1 MRDIAVTLA
10 VFGSLPFILKRPWIG
25 ILVWT
30 WLGFMNP
37 HRLAY
42 GFSTTMPFAMIVAI
56 TTLVAMMASKEPK
69 KIPAVRETRLLFAF
83 LLWMFLTTLTALYP
97 EQAWPQMDKVG
108 KILFMI
114 LVAMML
120 INSRDRLMAL
130 VWVIALSIG
139 FYGIKG
145 GIFTLTTGGGYH
157 VRGPSRTFI
166 DGNNEIG
173 LALCMTIPL
182 LYFLSQQSRR
192 IYVRYALVAAI
203 ALTAMAALGT
213 QSRGAMLG
221 LGAMAVFLWLKS
233 RRKIFVGMLIAAGV
247 LVLVP
252 LMPPEWFA
260 RMSTIKTYEQD
271 ASAMGR
277 INAWWM
283 AFNLATERVV
293 GGGFEAFQYPSFVRW
308 APVANDVHDAHSIY
322 FEILGE
328 HGFPGL
334 ALFLALGLS
343 TWFTASSVLSRARK
357 LADWKWLADLMAMTQ
372 VALVAYAAT
381 GTFLGM
387 AYFDYLYNL
396 VLIVV
401 AAKVIL
407 ERELAAAARPA
418 EGAHAGPA
426 VPEGPNA
433 RAAASAPERLRS
445 RAMRGG
451 PASTAPASSAPRS

>member
-10 VFGSLPFILKRPWIG
+10 VFGSLPFILRRPWIG

-37 HRLAY
+37 HRLAW
-42 GFSTTMPFAMIVAI
+42 GFSTTLPFAMIVAI

-69 KIPAVRETRLLFAF
+69 KIPKVRETQLLFAF
-83 LLWMFLTTLTALYP
+83 LLWMFVTTLTALYP

-114 LVAMML
+114 LVAMIL
-120 INSRDRLMAL
+120 INSRERLVAL

-173 LALCMTIPL
+173 LALVMTIPL
-182 LYFLSQQSRR
+182 LYFLSQQTRR
-192 IYVRYALVAAI
+192 LYVRYALVVAMV
-203 ALTAMAALGT
+203 LTTMAALGT

-221 LGAMAVFLWLKS
+221 LATMAVFLWLKS
-233 RRKIFVGMLIAAGV
+233 RRKIFVGLMIAFAV
-247 LVLVP
+247 MVLVP
-252 LMPPEWFA
+252 MMPPEWFA

-283 AFNLATERVV
+283 AFNLAMDRVV

-308 APVANDVHDAHSIY
+308 APIANDVHDAHSVY
-322 FEILGE
+322 FEVLGE

-334 ALFLALGLS
+334 AIFLALAVS
-343 TWFTASSVLSRARK
+343 VWFTAGSVLHAARRDEE
-357 LADWKWLADLMAMTQ
+357 LKWLAQLMPMVQ
-372 VALVAYAAT
+372 VSLVAYLACGA
-381 GTFLGM
+381 FLGM
-387 AYFDYLYNL
+387 AYFDYYYNL
-396 VLIVV
+396 VLVVVV
-401 AAKVIL
+401 AKVL
-407 ERELAAAARPA
+407 VTRRQAEAAGARA
-418 EGAHAGPA
+418 TPA
-426 VPEGPNA
+426 VKLSP
-433 RAAASAPERLRS
+433 S
-445 RAMRGG
+445 GG
-451 PASTAPASSAPRS
+451 SGTIVPASSAPKS

>member
-1 MRDIAVTLA
+1 
-10 VFGSLPFILKRPWIG
+10 
-25 ILVWT
+25 VWT

-37 HRLAY
+37 HRLAW
-42 GFSTTMPFAMIVAI
+42 GFSTTLPFAMIVAI

-69 KIPAVRETRLLFAF
+69 KIPKVRETQLLFAF
-83 LLWMFLTTLTALYP
+83 LLWMFVTTLTALYP

-114 LVAMML
+114 LVAMIL
-120 INSRDRLMAL
+120 INSRERLVAL

-173 LALCMTIPL
+173 LALVMTIPL
-182 LYFLSQQSRR
+182 LYFLSQQTRR
-192 IYVRYALVAAI
+192 LYVRYALVVAMV
-203 ALTAMAALGT
+203 LTTMAALGT

-221 LGAMAVFLWLKS
+221 LATMAVFLWLKS
-233 RRKIFVGMLIAAGV
+233 RRKIFVGLMIAFAV
-247 LVLVP
+247 MVLVP
-252 LMPPEWFA
+252 MMPPEWFA

-283 AFNLATERVV
+283 AFNLAMDRVV

-308 APVANDVHDAHSIY
+308 APIANDVHDAHSVY
-322 FEILGE
+322 FEVLGE

-334 ALFLALGLS
+334 AIFLALAVS
-343 TWFTASSVLSRARK
+343 VWFTAGSVLHAARRDEE
-357 LADWKWLADLMAMTQ
+357 LKWLAQLMPMVQ
-372 VALVAYAAT
+372 VSLVAYLACGA
-381 GTFLGM
+381 FLGM
-387 AYFDYLYNL
+387 AYFDYYYNL
-396 VLIVV
+396 VLVVVV
-401 AAKVIL
+401 AKVL
-407 ERELAAAARPA
+407 VTRRQAEAAGARA
-418 EGAHAGPA
+418 TPA
-426 VPEGPNA
+426 VKLSP
-433 RAAASAPERLRS
+433 S
-445 RAMRGG
+445 GG
-451 PASTAPASSAPRS
+451 SGTIVPASSAPKS